1 MQGREGREQAAGGIP
16 MERWWA
22 TYRNAVEGAP
32 LPRDHLSLALVPSLR
47 MEPGM
52 NAVPL
57 RSLSSVATQT
67 VDLPMNL
74 SAANCRFS
82 RRAHGAQP

>member
-1 MQGREGREQAAGGIP
+1 

-32 LPRDHLSLALVPSLR
+32 LPRDHASLALDPSLR

-52 NAVPL
+52 NAAPL
-57 RSLSSVATQT
+57 KLFLSVVTQT
-67 VDLPMNL
+67 VTRL
-74 SAANCRFS
+74 
-82 RRAHGAQP
+82 